1 MNLKEAREIAGTV
14 SISNSKMPGPSY
26 AISAK
31 HCNVGGKLVNKEG
44 SVCSKC
50 YALRL
55 QNFRPNVDKAWET
68 NYQKTLAVVSKD
80 IPLASLVI
88 PYLRAMSYQ
97 IEWGVKKTGQPFMR
111 WFDSGDLLNKT
122 HLLLID
128 AIAHHTPNVTH
139 YLPTKEVR
147 VVSKYLKEY
156 PASPNLII
164 RVSSPL
170 IDQKPLTG
178 FPNTTT
184 VHTVGKE
191 HEGFACPARS
201 QGNKCGDCR
210 ACWEPDVTNVSYP
223 KH

>member
-31 HCNVGGKLVNKEG
+31 HCYVGGKLVNKEG

-68 NYQKTLAVVSKD
+68 NYQKTLAAVCT
-80 IPLASLVI
+80 
-88 PYLRAMSYQ
+88 PYSYDTERYEEAMVYQ
-97 IEWGVKKTGQPFMR
+97 INKAVERKASAPYMR
-111 WFDSGDLLNKT
+111 WFDSGDLINGD
-122 HLLLID
+122 HLAVINR
-128 AIAHHTPNVTH
+128 IAYSTPHVIH

-147 VVSKYLKEY
+147 IVSSFL
-156 PASPNLII
+156 SMWDLQPNLIV

>member
-1 MNLKEAREIAGTV
+1 MNLKEAKEIAGTV

-44 SVCSKC
+44 SVCNKC

-68 NYQKTLAVVSKD
+68 NYYKTVYGLNTELTANEYVT
-80 IPLASLVI
+80 
-88 PYLRAMSYQ
+88 AMVTQ
-97 IEWGVKKTGQPFMR
+97 IEWGVKRTGQPFMR
-111 WFDSGDLLNKT
+111 WFDSGDLINLHHLYVIDDIARKT
-122 HLLLID
+122 
-128 AIAHHTPNVTH
+128 PYVTH
-139 YLPTKEVR
+139 YLPTKEAAIVR
-147 VVSKYLKEY
+147 KYLSEW
-156 PASPNLII
+156 ATSPNLII
-164 RVSSPL
+164 RVSSPM
-170 IDQKPLTG
+170 IDQPPLSR

-184 VHTVGKE
+184 VHTVGNE

-210 ACWEPDVTNVSYP
+210 ACWDPSVINVSYP